1 MEKRKRYYHF
11 TLSSSLLCS
20 LVIAIGS
27 FICGR
32 IGLLDFGQPSI
43 IEMTFFTISV
53 LLIFLA
59 PIIYNRHL
67 IKNAYNDDLLDDA
80 ITLSI
85 EGAKQNVEK
94 NKYSFF
100 LREIVQANKIN
111 PLNLD
116 INGKEFDDLYVEAK
130 ATLSITEI
138 PLYAWKNP
146 EYSWFLLNHY
156 AVTLLKRLEEAEC
169 THTGGTPCA
178 IRITDRHE
186 DPYKRHMEM
195 GFDFLKELSESK
207 GFAIK
212 GFVRFLMVTKDEIHQ
227 NYAICEQL
235 VASHD
240 LFGVHLFL
248 VDKEKI
254 YANPYLYNCYNH
266 LRGIGNNSNSI
277 LDMMIYQTTKNTFEY
292 KIGGNGL
299 LKGSGISGPSRIQI
313 QRFIKDLAKQLT
325 TNTDWL
331 IYPSKN
337 EPFDYQIDGV
347 NTNKEKTFLDVS

>member
-1 MEKRKRYYHF
+1 MVSTSMKKKKRYYHF

-20 LVIAIGS
+20 LVIAVVS

-43 IEMTFFTISV
+43 IEMTFFAISV

-100 LREIVQANKIN
+100 LREIVQVNKIN

-178 IRITDRHE
+178 I
-186 DPYKRHMEM
+186 
-195 GFDFLKELSESK
+195 
-207 GFAIK
+207 
-212 GFVRFLMVTKDEIHQ
+212 
-227 NYAICEQL
+227 
-235 VASHD
+235 
-240 LFGVHLFL
+240 
-248 VDKEKI
+248 
-254 YANPYLYNCYNH
+254 
-266 LRGIGNNSNSI
+266 
-277 LDMMIYQTTKNTFEY
+277 
-292 KIGGNGL
+292 
-299 LKGSGISGPSRIQI
+299 
-313 QRFIKDLAKQLT
+313 
-325 TNTDWL
+325 
-331 IYPSKN
+331 
-337 EPFDYQIDGV
+337 
-347 NTNKEKTFLDVS
+347 